1 MARIWAATSPCVH
14 RKCFMSKT
22 FAFFPRHLFGGKRRA
37 GNGKTSEK
45 KHRPTSSRCGSR
57 VSEVVQPHVPGGV
70 TKWHRKRNSPVVH
83 RVLKK
88 PQWNN
93 HDWPKAKGFGRRLE
107 ASLFGTFG
115 SLSST
120 PMLSAEA
127 TVTVD
132 TTSFSTLFSGVSEK
146 PERTAMPGM

>member
-1 MARIWAATSPCVH
+1 MQEMA
-14 RKCFMSKT
+14 
-22 FAFFPRHLFGGKRRA
+22 KRQ
-37 GNGKTSEK
+37 K
-45 KHRPTSSRCGSR
+45 KNIAPTSSRGGSR
-57 VSEVVQPHVPGGV
+57 VSEVVQLLVPGAF
-70 TKWHRKRNSPVVH
+70 TKWHRKWNSPVAH
-83 RVLKK
+83 GVLKK

-120 PMLSAEA
+120 PMLSYE
-127 TVTVD
+127 VTVMFAI
-132 TTSFSTLFSGVSEK
+132 TSFSTLFSGVSEK